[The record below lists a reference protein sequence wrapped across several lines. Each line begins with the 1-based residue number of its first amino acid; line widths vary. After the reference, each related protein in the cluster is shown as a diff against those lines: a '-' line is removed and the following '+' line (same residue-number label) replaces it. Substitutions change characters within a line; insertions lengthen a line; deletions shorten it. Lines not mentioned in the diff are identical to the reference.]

1 MNNLRLQFRLIFNP
15 RIVNSSATLF
25 CFIDYYFDN
34 ESFRFVVFNLLIV
47 GADPKIIPQEFDN
60 LIPFVG
66 VDLVVLRNA
75 GHQRW

>member
-1 MNNLRLQFRLIFNP
+1 MQLHPFLIP

-47 GADPKIIPQEFDN
+47 GVDPKIISQEFDN
-60 LIPFVG
+60 LM
-66 VDLVVLRNA
+66 A
-75 GHQRW
+75 K